1 MALETHPAFNG
12 ESKTPHAGG
21 GFESS
26 KETKRRRRRERR
38 PERERSHERTHA
50 PLEPLTI
57 WVRSDPN
64 RLQHPEAEDKEKREK
79 QKDQAPEV
87 PSQKPEAKKEE
98 KKQHTK
104 PVEAA
109 AVAKESKKELEPRK
123 EPKQPSFAADPRA
136 EGVIPTPE
144 KPKPT
149 QPKAE
154 ATERPTENAPAFQEL
169 PRLDIRP
176 RHFYTEPEVRQ
187 PNATEV
193 EHDMLPA
200 AKLEGGNE
208 QPPKQPVPEQQSAP
222 QPAPKSERLPQTGA
236 QLQELAERN
245 AKRAAELFEKNQE
258 APELPAPQKAPRPVE
273 QNEHVRAIT
282 GGHETDIHMD
292 PREILEVA
300 DSIRVEGVT
309 LADMFHAER
318 IDEEGLRRII
328 GEFLKGQRIEKVIS
342 EEVLRQ
348 QMRFERDPQLRQVPV
363 NAMQGA
369 PTRTQTSGEVRQRK
383 TFNKQNMRRQADR
396 IADRLAGGIDRAV
409 ETAEN
414 NPNAFKTIGG
424 ILAVVV
430 YFVILILI
438 IRS

>member
-38 PERERSHERTHA
+38 PERVRSHERAQHA

-64 RLQHPEAEDKEKREK
+64 RLQHPDEDRKEKQEK
-79 QKDQAPEV
+79 QKDQVHETR
-87 PSQKPEAKKEE
+87 SQKQEADKEAKKQPS
-98 KKQHTK
+98 KSVKVASVVDG
-104 PVEAA
+104 PV
-109 AVAKESKKELEPRK
+109 KEQEPRK
-123 EPKQPSFAADPRA
+123 ESQANNLATDPRA
-136 EGVIPTPE
+136 EVVIPTPE
-144 KPKPT
+144 APKKPKTEYSQQPVEDT
-149 QPKAE
+149 Q
-154 ATERPTENAPAFQEL
+154 AFQEL

-187 PNATEV
+187 PDTTETT
-193 EHDMLPA
+193 HDMLPA
-200 AKLEGGNE
+200 AKPEVSKE
-208 QPPKQPVPEQQSAP
+208 ASTKQPTQEQQQTSQTAP
-222 QPAPKSERLPQTGA
+222 TSEALPQTGA

-258 APELPAPQKAPRPVE
+258 SPELPAPHKESQTSE
-273 QNEHVRAIT
+273 LNEHVRAIT
-282 GGHETDIHMD
+282 GGNYEADIMMG
-292 PREILEVA
+292 RNELLEVGE
-300 DSIRVEGVT
+300 SIRVEGVSVT
-309 LADMFHAER
+309 EMYRAER
-318 IDEEGLRRII
+318 IDEEGLKRII
-328 GEFLKGQRIEKVIS
+328 VEFLRGERIEKIIS

-348 QMRFERDPQLRQVPV
+348 QMRFERDPQLRQIPV
-363 NAMQGA
+363 NALQNTSTRSQT
-369 PTRTQTSGEVRQRK
+369 PTNGRQRK
-383 TFNKQNMRRQADR
+383 AFNAQNMRRQADR

-414 NPNAFKTIGG
+414 NPNAFKTVGG
-424 ILAVVV
+424 ILAVII

>member
-21 GFESS
+21 GFETS

-38 PERERSHERTHA
+38 PERERSHERTHV

-57 WVRSDPN
+57 WVRTDPN
-64 RLQHPEAEDKEKREK
+64 RLQHPEDDRKEKQEK
-79 QKDQAPEV
+79 QKDQAREI
-87 PSQKPEAKKEE
+87 QKQKSEAKKEE
-98 KKQHTK
+98 KKQPSK
-104 PVEAA
+104 PVETADEA
-109 AVAKESKKELEPRK
+109 TVPQKEQELRKESPANTLAP
-123 EPKQPSFAADPRA
+123 DPRT
-136 EGVIPTPE
+136 EGVIPTPAA
-144 KPKPT
+144 PKPE
-149 QPKAE
+149 QPKPEAAPQAAE
-154 ATERPTENAPAFQEL
+154 EMPVFQEL

-187 PNATEV
+187 PNATET
-193 EHDMLPA
+193 EHDILPA
-200 AKLEGGNE
+200 AKAEE
-208 QPPKQPVPEQQSAP
+208 SKETSPKQPVAEQQPAP
-222 QPAPKSERLPQTGA
+222 QPAPRSEGLPQTGA

-245 AKRAAELFEKNQE
+245 AKRAAELYEKNQE
-258 APELPAPQKAPRPVE
+258 APELPAPQRAPQPAE

-282 GGHETDIHMD
+282 GGHETEIRMD
-292 PREILEVA
+292 PRELLEVA
-300 DSIRVEGVT
+300 DSIRVEGVS

-328 GEFLKGQRIEKVIS
+328 GEFLKGQRIEKTIS

-348 QMRFERDPQLRQVPV
+348 QMRFERDPQMRKVPV
-363 NAMQGA
+363 SAMQDA
-369 PTRTQTSGEVRQRK
+369 PTRSQASAEGRQRK

-396 IADRLAGGIDRAV
+396 IADRLAGGIDRVV
-409 ETAEN
+409 ENAEN
-414 NPNAFKTIGG
+414 NPNIFKTVGG
-424 ILAVVV
+424 VLAVVV